1 MQEKKFEGKC
11 EILGHKIDL
20 ERILN
25 PHIRRAI
32 KERNDEFMFN
42 YGDHTDKIVS
52 ERDNRRV
59 HQDYSESYHDSY
71 HDFWEKMAKA
81 VHSDEHKYD
90 SNRQ

>member
-1 MQEKKFEGKC
+1 
-11 EILGHKIDL
+11 
-20 ERILN
+20 
-25 PHIRRAI
+25 
-32 KERNDEFMFN
+32 MFN